1 MMISSLSTL
10 TKIRLGFYSA
20 VLLLLVILRV
30 VMGQSSWMGSANLHM
45 LLEFTAASL
54 ALFVGALAWVRF
66 YTKRSS
72 AYFYIG
78 SGFIGAGLLDAYHAM
93 RSVSLSEL
101 LVPTAVSL
109 DMWQWNPSPTFLGI
123 FIAGS
128 WLIWQRGQRPHG
140 QKQDYLIVVLVAVV
154 SLLSFSLIPQPPVA
168 SANFLVNRLT
178 VVLTATFFLVALIG
192 YLHKRGWQHDTFENW
207 LVVALIV
214 NVGTQGLF
222 VFFARMPF
230 DALFDTAVALK
241 LVGYLCVLVGLLTS
255 MYTIFKEAEQVAS
268 SQRSANEALQR
279 EITERKRAEASEQ
292 EQRNLA
298 EALRQVGLA
307 LNATLDFDR
316 LLDNLLDQIG
326 PVLRYDTA
334 NIMLVHKNEIEIVV
348 TRGYDPSK
356 ELRLPRHFHVESR
369 PSLLY
374 MIETTEPLIIPDT
387 YEAGELW
394 VDAEL
399 SPHVRSWAGAPIIV
413 DGNVVAFLALNY
425 SEPGFYQPE
434 NASRLKDFA
443 IQAAI
448 AFENANLYQQLQQ
461 RVAELTTLSRIS
473 QAITSTLDLTE
484 TLTIITEN
492 TTQLLQVD
500 AASVVLH
507 DKEAGDLWFAAASGQ
522 ASEFVQGKRLAMGQ
536 GILGWVALHGEPLL
550 VPDTRSDSRY
560 FGDFDA
566 ESGFSARSI
575 LCVPLL
581 VKGQP
586 IGAIEAI
593 NKINGT
599 FDEEDLRL
607 LTRLAVPGAT
617 AIENAQLF
625 AQSQQEIMER
635 KRAEAALEGERT
647 QLARRVEERT
657 ADLRTANA
665 ELARAARMKD
675 EFLASVSHELRTP
688 LNAIL
693 GISEAL
699 QEEVFGPMNEKQ
711 IGSLRSIEES
721 GRHLLA
727 LINDILDLSKM
738 EAGKLELELAPM
750 PVELVCQSS
759 LRMIKQN
766 AHKKNLHIH
775 SSFDSRVNTL
785 IADERRVKQI
795 LVNLLSNAVKFTPE
809 GGSIGVEVVGDTEAN
824 AVLITVWDTGI
835 GIADENLQQLFR
847 PFVQLDSR
855 LSREYAGTG
864 LGLSLVLRMMELHG
878 GSVAV
883 DSTAGQGSRF
893 TVSFPWHGVS
903 PLVEQLTER
912 RLPETPLLS
921 SPWRQVVVVEDDLLS
936 HSHLASFFEESGV
949 PVSVVPLGPNA
960 LAEVVAVEPD
970 LVVVCVPVTNR
981 AGLDLLQAIRGSA
994 QLVQTPILAVML
1006 AEEQVV
1012 AEARAL
1018 GANYC
1023 LEKPFTRAQ
1032 MGMALQTIIVER
1044 SGAREAETAVT
1055 NPIILLAEDHEAN
1068 INTFSSYLIAKGF
1081 DLILARNGLEA
1092 VARARADKPDL
1103 ILMDIQMPQM
1113 NGLDAMRKIR
1123 EDEDTAVAQIP
1134 IIAVTALAMPGDR
1147 EACLD
1152 AGANGYLSKPVSLRR
1167 LVETI
1172 QTHLNG
1178 KQQKKL
1184 SAV

>member
-1 MMISSLSTL
+1 MMISSLTNST
-10 TKIRLGFYSA
+10 KMRLGFYTA

-30 VMGQSSWMGSANLHM
+30 VMGRSTWIGSATLHM
-45 LLEFTAASL
+45 LMEFTAASL

-66 YTKRSS
+66 YTKKSS

-93 RSVSLSEL
+93 RSVSLNEL

-109 DMWQWNPSPTFLGI
+109 DVWQWNPSATFLGI
-123 FIAGS
+123 FMAGS
-128 WLIWQRGQRPHG
+128 WLIWQRDQRRYGQR
-140 QKQDYLIVVLVAVV
+140 QDYLIVVLVAVV
-154 SLLSFSLIPQPPVA
+154 SLLSFSLIPQPPLA
-168 SANFLVNRLT
+168 SASYLVNRLT
-178 VVLTATFFLVALIG
+178 VILTTTFFLVALIG
-192 YLHKRGWQHDTFENW
+192 YLHKGEWQHDTFENW
-207 LVVALIV
+207 LVAALIV
-214 NVGTQGLF
+214 NVGAQGLF

-255 MYTIFKEAEQVAS
+255 MYTIFKEAEQAAAS
-268 SQRSANEALQR
+268 LRSANEALQR
-279 EITERKRAEASEQ
+279 EIVERKRAEAAEQ

-334 NIMLVHKNEIEIVV
+334 NIMLVHKDDIEIVV
-348 TRGYDPSK
+348 TRGYDPNK
-356 ELRLPRHFHVESR
+356 ELRLPRHFRVESR
-369 PSLLY
+369 PSLLK
-374 MIETTEPLIIPDT
+374 MIETAEPLIIPDT
-387 YEAGELW
+387 YKAGELW

-413 DGNVVAFLALNY
+413 EGNVVAFLALNY

-434 NASRLKDFA
+434 NTARLKDFA

-507 DKEAGDLWFAAASGQ
+507 DKEAGDLWFAAASGE
-522 ASEFVQGKRLAMGQ
+522 ASEFVQGKRLEMGQ
-536 GILGWVALHGEPLL
+536 GILGWVAQHGEPLL
-550 VPDTRSDSRY
+550 VPDTRTDPRY

-566 ESGFSARSI
+566 ESGFLAHSI

-625 AQSQQEIMER
+625 AQSQQEITER
-635 KRAEAALEGERT
+635 KRAEAALEAERT

-699 QEEVFGPMNEKQ
+699 QEEVFGSMNEKQ
-711 IGSLRSIEES
+711 LGSLRSIEES

-775 SSFDSRVNTL
+775 SSFDSQVTTL
-785 IADERRVKQI
+785 MADERRVKQI

-809 GGSIGVEVVGDTEAN
+809 GGNIGIEVIGDTEAN

-835 GIADENLQQLFR
+835 GIADEHLQQLFR

-883 DSTAGQGSRF
+883 DSKVGQGSRF
-893 TVSFPWHGVS
+893 TVSFPWLGVS
-903 PLVEQLTER
+903 PLVEQLSER
-912 RLPETPLLS
+912 HLPEMPTLL
-921 SPWRQVVVVEDDLLS
+921 SPWRQVVVVDDMLS
-936 HSHLASFFEESGV
+936 QSQLARYFEEISI
-949 PVSVVPLGPNA
+949 PVTIVPLGPNA
-960 LAEVVAVEPD
+960 LARVVEEQPD
-970 LVVVCVPVTNR
+970 LVVLTVPLADRSGLELLRAMRASVQLARVPVM
-981 AGLDLLQAIRGSA
+981 AAMPAD
-994 QLVQTPILAVML
+994 
-1006 AEEQVV
+1006 EQVQ

-1018 GANYC
+1018 GADYC
-1023 LEKPFTRAQ
+1023 LLKPFTRAQ
-1032 MGMALQTIIVER
+1032 MSMALQTIAVER
-1044 SGAREAETAVT
+1044 NGFGQQETAAA
-1055 NPIILLAEDHEAN
+1055 NPVILLAEDHEAN

-1113 NGLDAMRKIR
+1113 NGLEAMRRIR
-1123 EDEDTAVAQIP
+1123 ADEDTAVSQVP
-1134 IIAVTALAMPGDR
+1134 IIAVTALAMPGDK

-1172 QTHLNG
+1172 QNHLHST
-1178 KQQKKL
+1178 QQKNI